1 MTVDVDQL
9 IKEAA
14 TRMNRVLDKNYLKQ
28 VRAHMNANNEHFI
41 RFNQGMLNGID
52 VAADLNEFMVIF
64 PNFYNKFA
72 SPEEKR
78 AVDKGLGD
86 TINAGDLLERG
97 LKSGNLQ
104 DSDMRAYGG
113 RGGPVIAKTT
123 NPALGNVEGEP
134 IKNTFNRLRQKVNNL
149 SAGYRSYSNRGSDL
163 GHLNVTPITQM
174 MTEVLVSLKELK
186 AGIQQSAKDK
196 NRALKDETI
205 ISPVKAGATDE
216 QQQAFDRAGIKTVK
230 DLDVIIAK
238 IAKLIA
244 AYEVVQDIPK
254 ELLQDATG
262 QGPKRGVATNI
273 NIITKRFISQ
283 KKILGKGFNINATK
297 KKNINV
303 FSGGNRTL
311 VELALESSEYNRTY
325 KPAVETS
332 VSSSFR
338 DVLKNQDSSMT
349 ALQNYFKT
357 VDAYEIVDSP
367 SIKQKIR
374 GDLKKLAKGKKV
386 QGHKSTKRK
395 TKKVG
400 QNKKSINLS
409 AMQKAPLIAAKLAKE
424 ASKLQAAT
432 NRAKPGKPGAKKR
445 KTGRDQLNLAKI
457 QAAINTRLPAEVRRN
472 MGRPALI
479 NQTGRFS
486 NSVKLTGLRQAPASI
501 VADYTYQLNP
511 YETFENN
518 GVRQWPTGYNPKPLI
533 SKSIRNLAAAFID
546 QKFTLRRV

>member
-41 RFNQGMLNGID
+41 KFNQGMLNGID

-64 PNFYNKFA
+64 PDFYNKFA

-78 AVDKGLGD
+78 AVDEGLGD

-97 LKSGNLQ
+97 LKSGNLK

-123 NPALGNVEGEP
+123 NPGLGNVRGEK
-134 IKNTFNRLRQKVNNL
+134 IKNTYNKLRQKVNNL
-149 SAGYRSYSNRGSDL
+149 AEQFRRIGKGGKDL
-163 GHLNVTPITQM
+163 GHLNVTPITQG
-174 MTEVLVSLKELK
+174 MTTVLVSLQNLRDEIL
-186 AGIQQSAKDK
+186 AGLPGNKDTSGVSFEGK
-196 NRALKDETI
+196 
-205 ISPVKAGATDE
+205 GGG
-216 QQQAFDRAGIKTVK
+216 AFDRAGIKTMA
-230 DLDVIIAK
+230 DLDSIISK

-244 AYEVVQDIPK
+244 SFEIIQKIPK
-254 ELLQDATG
+254 ELLED
-262 QGPKRGVATNI
+262 PSIKRGAQSLNLV
-273 NIITKRFISQ
+273 TKQ
-283 KKILGKGFNINATK
+283 YVNAKNILGKGFTINATK
-297 KKNINV
+297 KKNINIY
-303 FSGGNRTL
+303 SGGKGTL
-311 VELALESSEYNRTY
+311 IELVLESPDYNEYLKQGLEAT
-325 KPAVETS
+325 
-332 VSSSFR
+332 VSDSFR
-338 DVLKNQDSSMT
+338 RVLRGTDANLT
-349 ALQNYFKT
+349 ALQDYFKT

-374 GDLKKLAKGKKV
+374 ADLKALAKGKKV
-386 QGHKSTKRK
+386 TAHKSTKRK
-395 TKKVG
+395 TKKG
-400 QNKKSINLS
+400 TSKAKRNINLS
-409 AMQKAPLIAAKLAKE
+409 AMQQAPLIAKKLAKE
-424 ASKLQAAT
+424 ATRLKAT
-432 NRAKPGKPGAKKR
+432 TSRAKPGKPGAKKR

>member
-97 LKSGNLQ
+97 LKSGNLK

-123 NPALGNVEGEP
+123 NPGLGNVRGEK
-134 IKNTFNRLRQKVNNL
+134 IKNTYNKLRQKVNNL
-149 SAGYRSYSNRGSDL
+149 AEQFRRIGKGGKDL
-163 GHLNVTPITQM
+163 GDLNVTPITQG
-174 MTEVLVSLKELK
+174 MTTVLVSLQNLRDEIL
-186 AGIQQSAKDK
+186 AGLPGNKDTSGVSFEGK
-196 NRALKDETI
+196 
-205 ISPVKAGATDE
+205 GGG
-216 QQQAFDRAGIKTVK
+216 AFDRAGIKTMA
-230 DLDVIIAK
+230 DLDSIISK

-244 AYEVVQDIPK
+244 SFEIIQKIPK
-254 ELLQDATG
+254 ELLED
-262 QGPKRGVATNI
+262 PSIKRGAQSLNLV
-273 NIITKRFISQ
+273 TKQ
-283 KKILGKGFNINATK
+283 YVNAKNILGKGFTINATK
-297 KKNINV
+297 KKNINIY
-303 FSGGNRTL
+303 SGGKGTL
-311 VELALESSEYNRTY
+311 IELVLESPDYNEYLKQGLEAT
-325 KPAVETS
+325 
-332 VSSSFR
+332 VSDSFR
-338 DVLKNQDSSMT
+338 RVLRGTDANLT

-374 GDLKKLAKGKKV
+374 ADLKALAKGKKV
-386 QGHKSTKRK
+386 TAHKSTKRK
-395 TKKVG
+395 TKKG
-400 QNKKSINLS
+400 TSKAKRNINLS
-409 AMQKAPLIAAKLAKE
+409 AMQQAPLIAKKLAKE
-424 ASKLQAAT
+424 ATRLKAT
-432 NRAKPGKPGAKKR
+432 TSRAKPGKPGAKKR

-472 MGRPALI
+472 MGKPALT
-479 NQTGRFS
+479 NRSGTFS
-486 NSVKLTGLRQAPASI
+486 NSPEIIKMRRTPKGLT
-501 VADYTYQLNP
+501 ADYTYLKTGGGTPPRGNQP
-511 YETFENN
+511 GVYQTFENS
-518 GVRQWPTGYNPKPLI
+518 GRWPVGYNPKDLI
-533 SKSIRNLAAAFID
+533 KKSIRELAVQYTD
-546 QKFTLRRV
+546 EKFVQLRRR